1 MRCLPVALR
10 GPVQCL
16 QMERNDESIF
26 AEHLARWELVPDGG
40 LIVTHSSRLLPVLY
54 RGEPAMLK
62 IALEKE
68 ERWGAALM
76 LWWQGEGAMR
86 VLAHSGDALLM
97 ERATGGASLA
107 DMARNG
113 RDDEA
118 SRIICGVAARLHQPR
133 ERPLPELL
141 PLPVWFREL
150 QEGGERHGEVMAQAA
165 VIARMLLAGPRDQGV
180 LHGDLHH
187 GNILDSGGRGW
198 LAIDPKRLFG
208 ERAFDFANIFC
219 NPDRATAAR
228 PGRLSRQV
236 GIVAESAGL
245 ERRRLLQ
252 WIVAWA
258 GLSALW
264 LFNDGLQPLPDLI
277 IAEQAIAELER

>member
-1 MRCLPVALR
+1 M
-10 GPVQCL
+10 
-16 QMERNDESIF
+16 F
-26 AEHLARWELVPDGG
+26 ADYLAQWELTPDGEP
-40 LIVTHSSRLLPVLY
+40 IVTHSSRLLPVLY

-76 LWWQGEGAMR
+76 VWWQGEGAVR

-97 ERATGGASLA
+97 ERATGTASLP

-118 SRIICGVAARLHQPR
+118 SRIICGVAAGLHRPR

-141 PLPVWFREL
+141 PLPVRFREL
-150 QEGGERHGEVMAQAA
+150 EEGGERHGGVMAQAA
-165 VIARMLLAGPRDQGV
+165 ATARMLLADPRDQVV

-187 GNILDSGGRGW
+187 GNVLDAGGRGW

-208 ERAFDFANIFC
+208 ERGFDFANIFC
-219 NPDRATAAR
+219 NPDRTTATR

-236 GIVAESAGL
+236 EVVAESAGL

-252 WIVAWA
+252 WILAWA

-264 LFNDGLQPLPDLI
+264 LFNDGLQPLPDLLV
-277 IAEQAIAELER
+277 AEQAAAELER